1 MTNQNCTSTKYHIAG
16 NLVMTALFVFAMLAV
31 STGCSPAVV
40 VTIAPESASTASAT
54 ANAGNASFAAE
65 ISPTAETIVRRFT
78 GTGTPIFDKAEIT
91 KSLTAAGFKI
101 NTLDFPGT
109 AGIALSLTVPELDG
123 LLNKSISV
131 TKANKRMNLVI
142 SRESIK
148 TAVALMPASTS
159 DYLDLLMAPVFT
171 DETLSA
177 AEYEDTIASAYGKT
191 IVAELRK
198 SFFTLT
204 VRCPAPVRTAKA
216 SAGGNATISGN
227 SAVIKIPLS
236 AILTLTE
243 PITASVEW

>member
-1 MTNQNCTSTKYHIAG
+1 MTVQNRPSTKYPLASLLIA
-16 NLVMTALFVFAMLAV
+16 ALIALATITV
-31 STGCSPAVV
+31 LTGCSPAVV
-40 VTIAPESASTASAT
+40 VTIAP
-54 ANAGNASFAAE
+54 ANAGNAAFSAE
-65 ISPTAETIVRRFT
+65 ISPTAEKIVRRFT
-78 GTGTPIFDKAEIT
+78 NANSPIFDKAEIT

-101 NTLDFPGT
+101 NSLDFPGT

-123 LLNKSISV
+123 LLNKSVSV
-131 TKANKRMNLVI
+131 AKADKRMNLVI

-148 TAVALMPASTS
+148 TAIAAMPASTG

-171 DETLSA
+171 DETLSQ

-204 VRCPAPVRTAKA
+204 VKCPNTVRTAKT
-216 SAGGNATISGN
+216 SAPGTATITGS

-236 AILTLTE
+236 AILTLTD